1 MLTASGR
8 HAAAAAVLVV
18 LLCPAAW
25 AQQITVMTSGG
36 FTAPYL
42 ELVPEFERTTGITV
56 TSVFGAS
63 MGGAPDSIPVRLAR
77 GESADIVILTSDA
90 LEALAAQGRIAAGTR
105 VDLVRSRIGM
115 AVRAGA
121 PRPDISTVEALTR
134 TLLSAKSIAYSA
146 SASGTYLSTELFPR
160 LGIADRIR
168 AKSRRIE
175 SERVGAVVARGD
187 AEIGFQQVS
196 ELLPIAGIDYVG
208 PLPDEV
214 QRVSTFSAAVVAGAP
229 EPERA
234 RALIEFLASPA
245 ALPTIRKYG
254 LEPVKGSDPDSEL
267 HAVTARPP
275 LRQLRIVAPAAPGGG
290 WDQTARVMQQVLE
303 RTGLARTAPVENIS
317 GAAGTIGLARFIG
330 AERGSADTLMVSGLI
345 MLGGIVTHRSP
356 VTLHDVV
363 PIARLT
369 GEYEAIVVPAGSPF
383 RSIADLTAALRE
395 RPEAVS
401 WGGGSAGGSDQ
412 ILAGLVAEAVGVE
425 ASRINYIAFS
435 GGGESLAAI
444 LGGQVSVGVNGLA
457 ELAAHVEAGTL
468 RVLAV
473 SSAERLTGL
482 DAPTL
487 REQGVDVEFENWR
500 SVVAPPGISREDR
513 VRLEALVGDMVRSTE
528 WRDALSRYRWIDRY
542 LSGSDFDRFTA
553 AEEARVRTILR
564 RLGTGDEES
573 GTLASAGPYP
583 LLILA
588 GLVATAIVAGLQT
601 RRSSA
606 ASAATRRR
614 STWKPIASI
623 AAGVTL
629 TVLLAE
635 RAGFIVASAL
645 LFWCTARAF
654 DARHPVRDALFAIA
668 ISLTAYVLFARVLQ
682 LPLPSGLPGGW
693 I

>member
-1 MLTASGR
+1 MTIATSGR
-8 HAAAAAVLVV
+8 RAAAGAVLAF

-42 ELVPEFERTTGITV
+42 DLVPEFERTTGSKV

-77 GESADIVILTSDA
+77 GEAADVVIVTSEA

-121 PRPDISTVEALTR
+121 PRPDISSVEALTR
-134 TLLSAKSIAYSA
+134 TLLAAKSIAYSA

-160 LGIADRIR
+160 LGIADRIKS
-168 AKSRRIE
+168 KSRRIE
-175 SERVGAVVARGD
+175 SERVGAVVARGEV
-187 AEIGFQQVS
+187 EIGFQQVS

-208 PLPDEV
+208 PLPDEA
-214 QRVSTFSAAVVAGAP
+214 QRVSTYSAAVVAGASQ
-229 EPERA
+229 PERA
-234 RALIEFLASPA
+234 RALIGFLASPA
-245 ALPTIRKYG
+245 AVPTMRKYG
-254 LEPVKGSDPDSEL
+254 LDPVQHGSPALD
-267 HAVTARPP
+267 ARPYAS

-303 RTGLARTAPVENIS
+303 RAGLVRTAPVENIS

-330 AERGSADTLMVSGLI
+330 SERGSGDTLMVSGLI

-369 GEYEAIVVPAGSPF
+369 GEYEAIVVPDRSPF
-383 RSIADLTAALRE
+383 RTLADLVAALRE

-412 ILAGLVAEAVGVE
+412 ILAGLVAEAVGV
-425 ASRINYIAFS
+425 AANRVNYIAFS

-444 LGGQVSVGVNGLA
+444 LGGQVSVGINGLA
-457 ELAAHVEAGTL
+457 ELASHIEAGTL

-473 SSAERLTGL
+473 SSAERLAGL

-500 SVVAPPGISREDR
+500 SVVAPPGISRDDR
-513 VRLEALVGDMVRSTE
+513 IRLEALVGDMVRSAE
-528 WRDALSRYRWIDRY
+528 WRDALARYRWIDRY
-542 LSGSDFDRFTA
+542 LSGSDFERFTS
-553 AEEARVRTILR
+553 AEEARVRAILR
-564 RLGTGDEES
+564 RLGTGDES
-573 GTLASAGPYP
+573 GGTLTSAGPYP
-583 LLILA
+583 LVILA
-588 GLVATAIVAGLQT
+588 GLVATALAAGLQT

-606 ASAATRRR
+606 AAPRLR
-614 STWKPIASI
+614 SRWKPVALIAGGI
-623 AAGVTL
+623 TL

-635 RAGFIVASAL
+635 RAGFVVATAL

-654 DARHPVRDALFAIA
+654 DERHPVRDAIFAAA
-668 ISLTAYVLFARVLQ
+668 ISLAAYVLFARVLQ
-682 LPLPSGLPGGW
+682 LPLPSGPLGRW

>member
-1 MLTASGR
+1 MTSAASGR
-8 HAAAAAVLVV
+8 RVAAAAVLVL
-18 LLCPAAW
+18 LLCPAAR

-42 ELVPEFERTTGITV
+42 ELVPEFERTTGSRV

-63 MGGAPDSIPVRLAR
+63 MGGASDSIPVRLAR
-77 GESADIVILTSDA
+77 GEKADIVILTSDA
-90 LEALAAQGRIAAGTR
+90 LEALVAQGRIFAGTR

-146 SASGTYLSTELFPR
+146 SASGTYLSTELFRR
-160 LGIADRIR
+160 LGIADRIK

-214 QRVSTFSAAVVAGAP
+214 QRVSTYSAVVVGATQ
-229 EPERA
+229 PERA

-245 ALPTIRKYG
+245 AVPTIRKYG
-254 LEPVKGSDPDSEL
+254 LEPVKGSDPDTVL
-267 HAVTARPP
+267 HALPR
-275 LRQLRIVAPAAPGGG
+275 LRIVAPAAPGGG

-303 RTGLARTAPVENIS
+303 RTGLVRTAPVENIS

-369 GEYEAIVVPAGSPF
+369 GEYEVIVVPAGSPF
-383 RSIADLTAALRE
+383 RSLVDLTAALRE

-412 ILAGLVAEAVGVE
+412 ILAGLVAEAVGVA

-513 VRLEALVGDMVRSTE
+513 VRLEALVGDMVRSVE

-542 LSGSDFDRFTA
+542 LSGSDFERFTA
-553 AEEARVRTILR
+553 AEEARVRTILH

-583 LLILA
+583 LVILA
-588 GLVATAIVAGLQT
+588 GLVGTAIVAGLQT

-606 ASAATRRR
+606 APAVPRVRSA
-614 STWKPIASI
+614 WKPVALIAV
-623 AAGVTL
+623 GVTL

-654 DARHPVRDALFAIA
+654 DARHPVRDALFAVA
-668 ISLTAYVLFARVLQ
+668 ISLAAYILFGRVLQ
-682 LPLPSGLPGGW
+682 LPLPSGPLGRW

>member
-1 MLTASGR
+1 
-8 HAAAAAVLVV
+8 
-18 LLCPAAW
+18 
-25 AQQITVMTSGG
+25 
-36 FTAPYL
+36 
-42 ELVPEFERTTGITV
+42 
-56 TSVFGAS
+56 
-63 MGGAPDSIPVRLAR
+63 
-77 GESADIVILTSDA
+77 
-90 LEALAAQGRIAAGTR
+90 
-105 VDLVRSRIGM
+105 VRSHIGM
-115 AVRAGA
+115 AVRAGS
-121 PRPDISTVEALTR
+121 PKPDISSVEALTR

-160 LGIADRIR
+160 LGIADRIK

-214 QRVSTFSAAVVAGAP
+214 QRVSTFSAGVVVGAP
-229 EPERA
+229 QPEGA
-234 RALIEFLASPA
+234 RALIEFLASPVA
-245 ALPTIRKYG
+245 VSTIRKYG
-254 LEPVKGSDPDSEL
+254 LEPVKGSDPVTRL
-267 HAVTARPP
+267 HM
-275 LRQLRIVAPAAPGGG
+275 RQLRIVAPAAPGGG

-303 RTGLARTAPVENIS
+303 GAGLVRTAPVENIS

-330 AERGSADTLMVSGLI
+330 AERGSGDTLMASGLI

-369 GEYEAIVVPAGSPF
+369 GEYEVIVVPASSPL
-383 RSIADLTAALRE
+383 RSLADLVAALRE
-395 RPEAVS
+395 RPESIS

-412 ILAGLVAEAVGVE
+412 ILAGLVAEAVGVA

-457 ELAAHVEAGTL
+457 ELASHVEAGTL

-487 REQGVDVEFENWR
+487 REQGVDLEFENWR
-500 SVVAPPGISREDR
+500 SLVAPPGISREDR
-513 VRLEALVGDMVRSTE
+513 ARLEALIGDMVRSTE
-528 WRDALSRYRWIDRY
+528 WRDALARYRWIDRY
-542 LSGSDFDRFTA
+542 LSGSDLERFTA
-553 AEEARVRTILR
+553 SEEARVRTILR

-573 GTLASAGPYP
+573 GTLAAAGPYP
-583 LLILA
+583 LVILA
-588 GLVATAIVAGLQT
+588 GLIATAIVAGLQT
-601 RRSSA
+601 RRSPVAPA
-606 ASAATRRR
+606 APRHR
-614 STWKPIASI
+614 STWRPVALIAL
-623 AAGVTL
+623 GVTL

-654 DARHPVRDALFAIA
+654 DARHPVRDAVFAAA
-668 ISLTAYVLFARVLQ
+668 ISLAAYMLFSRVLQ
-682 LPLPSGLPGGW
+682 LPLPSGLLGRW